1 MKNETYAQK
10 FKIEL
15 VPMDAESQAKETI
28 CVSYDL
34 DNNHFDLLRMSVIFV
49 LENSNLST
57 EIVFYIQHTTDFK
70 KEYKDFLRTY
80 ANTKFNFI
88 GMKDAGFYRMV
99 LPTLLNDINKTY
111 I

>member
-49 LENSNLST
+49 LENSNFIFNT
-57 EIVFYIQHTTDFK
+57 NQA
-70 KEYKDFLRTY
+70 LRK
-80 ANTKFNFI
+80 NI
-88 GMKDAGFYRMV
+88 
-99 LPTLLNDINKTY
+99 KTS
-111 I
+111 